1 MPAVARFISAA
12 NDKSF
17 VIVCGST
24 FVCSATIAAFM
35 FCPNCGQQQ
44 VSGEMRFCSRCGLAL
59 TGLAEWLAGGILPVQ
74 RANEAQLAEPSPRR
88 KHIRR
93 ASKLMF
99 FSGVLL
105 PVFVLFCAAIGE
117 GGPLLIPVVPLFVSL
132 VWMVYARLFIDD
144 TAPAISYA
152 AQQSAFASMPARST
166 LPPAVNNTMAN
177 IGRQQVRTN
186 ELAQPP
192 SVTEHTTRL
201 LDNE

>member
-1 MPAVARFISAA
+1 MF
-12 NDKSF
+12 
-17 VIVCGST
+17 
-24 FVCSATIAAFM
+24 ATITAFM
-35 FCPNCGQQQ
+35 YCPNCGQQQ

-59 TGLAEWLAGGILPVQ
+59 TGLAEWLAGGALPI
-74 RANEAQLAEPSPRR
+74 RSAEQTQPSTHSPRR

-99 FSGVLL
+99 FSGVVL
-105 PVFVLFCAAIGE
+105 PIFILFCAAIGE
-117 GGPLLIPVVPLFVSL
+117 GGPLILPVGLLFISL
-132 VWMVYARLFIDD
+132 VWMLYARLFIDN
-144 TAPAISYA
+144 TTPAT
-152 AQQSAFASMPARST
+152 QQPAFASMPARSS
-166 LPPAVNNTMAN
+166 LPPAVNNTMPN

>member
-1 MPAVARFISAA
+1 MF
-12 NDKSF
+12 
-17 VIVCGST
+17 
-24 FVCSATIAAFM
+24 ATIAAFM
-35 FCPNCGQQQ
+35 YCPNCGQQQ

-59 TGLAEWLAGGILPVQ
+59 TGLAEWLAGGSLPVQ
-74 RANEAQLAEPSPRR
+74 RTDETQLSEPSPRR

-99 FSGVLL
+99 FSGVLI
-105 PVFVLFCAAIGE
+105 PVFVLLCAAIEE
-117 GGPLLIPVVPLFVSL
+117 GAPLILPAGIFFISL
-132 VWMVYARLFIDD
+132 VWMLYARLFMEE

-152 AQQSAFASMPARST
+152 TQQPAFGSVAARSA
-166 LPPAVNNTMAN
+166 LPPAVNNPMPN

-186 ELAQPP
+186 ELAQPQ